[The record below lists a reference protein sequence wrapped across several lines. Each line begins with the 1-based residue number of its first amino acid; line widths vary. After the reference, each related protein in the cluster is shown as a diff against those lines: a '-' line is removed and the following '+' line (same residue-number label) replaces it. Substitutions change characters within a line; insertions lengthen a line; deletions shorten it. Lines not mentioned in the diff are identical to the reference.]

1 MKKSNTFKKICCTLL
16 AAISAGSVFSAA
28 GCKPIVFKDLEIPEG
43 GYDGSAVKIM
53 FYHTMGQDLSAQ
65 LDKAIVE
72 FNKLYP
78 NITVEWKQVGGYDDV
93 RDKIK
98 KELIVGGQPNIAY
111 CYPDHVASYNVAGGV
126 QSLDDLI
133 ASTIVEERADGTT
146 ETLGLTAEQIAD
158 FIPGYYNEGKA
169 FGDLNGDGVDE
180 MYTLPFSKSTEVLF
194 YNKSFFD
201 EMQRLYAN
209 EFVVDAADN
218 FVLDENG
225 QKIASIGYQNENYNL
240 FVPTTW
246 DEMETMCARL
256 KVLDKDCIPLGYDS
270 ESNWFINMCM
280 QYGSPYTSVSG
291 DEQFLFNNQTN
302 WEFVARFREWYQKGY
317 VTTQEIFGSYTSGLF
332 NNIPTEKNPTRSY
345 MGIGSTAGAAKQRPA
360 KGTNGYPF
368 ETGIASIPQVNPE
381 KPQVISQGPS
391 VCIFK
396 KDNPQEVIAS
406 WLLVKYLT
414 TDVVFQGDFSMVSG
428 YMPVIQSVGD
438 DPFYKNQF
446 LKKADGYDY
455 VTALSVKVALEQAD
469 AYYVSPA
476 FRGSSVARDQVGLL
490 LRNAFT
496 KEPSLTGDA
505 AMEYIKRLFKDAVDE
520 CKYQA

>member
-1 MKKSNTFKKICCTLL
+1 MKKSNTFKRICCTLL
-16 AAISAGSVFSAA
+16 AALSVGTMFSASA
-28 GCKPIVFKDLEIPEG
+28 CNNVEFKDLEIPEG
-43 GYDGSAVKIM
+43 GYDGSAVTLT

-65 LDKAIVE
+65 LVKALDE
-72 FNKLYP
+72 FKKLYP
-78 NITVEWKQVGGYDDV
+78 NITVDQKQVGGYDDV

-98 KELIVGGQPNIAY
+98 KELIVGSQPNIAY

-158 FIPGYYNEGKA
+158 FIPGYYNEGRA

-180 MYTLPFSKSTEVLF
+180 MYTMPFSKSTEVLY
-194 YNKSFFD
+194 YNKTFF
-201 EMQRLYAN
+201 E
-209 EFVVDAADN
+209 
-218 FVLDENG
+218 EN
-225 QKIASIGYQNENYNL
+225 NL
-240 FVPTTW
+240 TVPTTW
-246 DEMETMCARL
+246 DEMEAVCAQL
-256 KVLDKDCIPLGYDS
+256 KQLDPDCIPLGYDS
-270 ESNWFINMCM
+270 ESNWFINMCE
-280 QYGSPYTSVSG
+280 QYESPYTSANG
-291 DEQFLFNNQTN
+291 EEKFLFDNETN
-302 WEFVARFREWYQKGY
+302 WNFVAKFREWYQKNY
-317 VTTQEIFGSYTSGLF
+317 VTTQEIFGAYTSGLF
-332 NNIPTEKNPTRSY
+332 TNIPTDKNPTRSY
-345 MGIGSTAGAAKQRPA
+345 MSIGSTAGATKQRPA
-360 KGTNGYPF
+360 KGNTGYPF
-368 ETGIASIPQVNPE
+368 EVGIATIPQVNPE
-381 KPQVISQGPS
+381 KPKVISQGPS

-414 TDVVFQGDFSMVSG
+414 TDIVFQGDFSMTSG
-428 YMPVIQSVGD
+428 YMPVIQSVGE

-455 VTALSVKVALEQAD
+455 VAALSVKVALSQAD

-496 KEPSLTGDA
+496 KQPALTGTA
-505 AMEYIKRLFKDAVDE
+505 AYDYIKSLFKTAVEE